1 MKKIYYLLTILI
13 FAIGCEK
20 VELETY
26 SGDHYVQFVDS
37 YNDSTSFTFIFYP
50 YESSIEYPLE
60 VKYLGMMEDKDINY
74 KIRVVPEGTTASPNC
89 YDIPENQVI
98 QKGNVTDIAKVTF
111 IKQPEM
117 STQAFRLELEIL
129 PTDDALTGAHE
140 HIRKV
145 FWITNKIS
153 QPEWW
158 DSNFVTYFLGKYS
171 DLKFAKFIEVTGS
184 GDLADVA
191 EDVRR
196 AYCLK
201 FKYYLIQQKEA
212 GTPVLEAD
220 GAEMTV
226 PILG

>member
-1 MKKIYYLLTILI
+1 MKKIVYLLTILI

-26 SGDHYVQFVDS
+26 SGGSYVQFVDS

-50 YESSIEYPLE
+50 FESSIEYPLE
-60 VKYLGMMEDKDINY
+60 VKYLGMMVDKDINY
-74 KIRVVPEGTTASPNC
+74 KIRVVPEGTTATPNC

-117 STQAFRLELEIL
+117 STKAFRLELEIL

-158 DSNFVTYFLGKYS
+158 DSNFVSYFLGKYS
-171 DLKFAKFIEVTGS
+171 DLKFAKFIEIS
-184 GDLADVA
+184 FI
-191 EDVRR
+191 
-196 AYCLK
+196 K
-201 FKYYLIQQKEA
+201 I
-212 GTPVLEAD
+212 
-220 GAEMTV
+220 
-226 PILG
+226 